1 MQSKLF
7 RVLRAFEIRIK
18 TDMFSSVSNYYA
30 EMTILWLLI
39 QRSTLKK
46 YNPLKRQILITL
58 NLDKMT

>member
-7 RVLRAFEIRIK
+7 RVLRVFEIRIK

-30 EMTILWLLI
+30 EMTILQLLI

-46 YNPLKRQILITL
+46 YNPLNRQILITL